1 MEKKFEFLEH
11 TADIKFRAF
20 GKTLEEVFEN
30 SALAIANIMYK
41 GKVKKEKKL
50 RINVRGKDLES
61 LLYNFLE
68 EFLFLFDSENFLLS
82 DVESIK
88 INEKNLTVE
97 AEVSGDDA
105 KNYKISAH
113 IKAITYNEMF
123 VKKDK
128 DKYTTQVVVDV

>member
-1 MEKKFEFLEH
+1 MKFKFLEH

-30 SALAIANIMYK
+30 SALAISNIMYK
-41 GKVKKEKKL
+41 GKVKEEKKL
-50 RINVRGKDLES
+50 KIKVKGKDLEN

-68 EFLFLFDSENFLLS
+68 EFLFLFDSEIFLFS
-82 DVESIK
+82 GVESIK
-88 INEKNLTVE
+88 IDEKNFTAE

-105 KNYKISAH
+105 KNYKINIG

-123 VKKDK
+123 VKKAK
-128 DKYTTQVVVDV
+128 DGWEAQVVVDV